1 MKYYHG
7 YEISK
12 TGLQNNRVDMRALGN
27 VVGGILNNRIV
38 ESTIRY
44 GMDEWEM
51 VNGSLYECDEDGTE
65 NERYIYQYFIIT
77 DRGADILMAE
87 TDEIVL
93 YNEELDMYIWG
104 VTCFGTPWEG
114 ELTNIPIPEQAA

>member
-44 GMDEWEM
+44 GLDEWEM
-51 VNGSLYECDEDGTE
+51 VNGSLYECDEDGT
-65 NERYIYQYFIIT
+65 
-77 DRGADILMAE
+77 
-87 TDEIVL
+87 
-93 YNEELDMYIWG
+93 
-104 VTCFGTPWEG
+104 
-114 ELTNIPIPEQAA
+114 